1 MAGGFEG
8 VLDGYRKRVIMRI
21 AKVPIL
27 FAALV
32 LFVVGGCIGGDSA
45 EENTSTAD
53 GEHQEAD
60 VDVSNSAT
68 SSSSDEDSEYDSGP
82 TDTNYSNYDADIPE
96 SFPDVIPIYDIENST
111 VMGSYEQQD
120 TGGTMMYGLV
130 LGSNDRVSDVSD
142 AIISSLENIDLNMPA
157 EESALLIGY
166 MGDWDYT
173 ITVDNGEVDGFTTII
188 TYSLVEKQ

>member
-1 MAGGFEG
+1 
-8 VLDGYRKRVIMRI
+8 MRI
-21 AKVPIL
+21 AKVLVL
-27 FAALV
+27 FASLV
-32 LFVVGGCIGGDSA
+32 LFVVGGCTGGDSA
-45 EENTSTAD
+45 EETTSTTD

-82 TDTNYSNYDADIPE
+82 TDINYSHFDAGIPE
-96 SFPDVIPIYDIENST
+96 GFPDIIPIYDIENST
-111 VMGSYEQQD
+111 VMGGMKQQD
-120 TGGTMMYGLV
+120 AGGTMMYDLV

-142 AIISSLENIDLNMPA
+142 AIISSLENIDMNIA
-157 EESALLIGY
+157 VEESVLLMGY